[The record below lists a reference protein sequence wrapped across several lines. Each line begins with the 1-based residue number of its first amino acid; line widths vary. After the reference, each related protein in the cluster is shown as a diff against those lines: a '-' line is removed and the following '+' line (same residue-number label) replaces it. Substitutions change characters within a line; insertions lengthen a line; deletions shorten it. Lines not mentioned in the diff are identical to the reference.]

1 MGARC
6 VFATAHQQSSTG
18 ERVAQVSRV
27 LLVPFYLILYILWR
41 YSLLV
46 VPPGVSRSR
55 KFFSWKAFCT
65 SSDFFLF
72 VCLFYFFSFS
82 AAWEVYPLFKDC
94 LDIFALWILC
104 SGWELEHS
112 RFTQS
117 HLLSVWLIA
126 AFEDCA
132 PLAVSGST
140 GVFCGVWLLVAF
152 VLGQSFQKPLLAWAC
167 GEQFC
172 RADGSRVR
180 GEWGEQAGG
189 SGSAAV
195 THSYCDPRST
205 FLPFSLPVEFYL
217 GNCFCVGFCLFVSLL
232 SVPAVSLMPKTSQ
245 GFISSIC
252 TMTGAQATY
261 LLSC

>member
-82 AAWEVYPLFKDC
+82 AAWEAYPLFKDC

-117 HLLSVWLIA
+117 HLLCVINCSFWGLCSFSCQWQHWCVLWGMTTCSL
-126 AFEDCA
+126 CTR
-132 PLAVSGST
+132 AV
-140 GVFCGVWLLVAF
+140 L
-152 VLGQSFQKPLLAWAC
+152 
-167 GEQFC
+167 
-172 RADGSRVR
+172 
-180 GEWGEQAGG
+180 
-189 SGSAAV
+189 
-195 THSYCDPRST
+195 
-205 FLPFSLPVEFYL
+205 
-217 GNCFCVGFCLFVSLL
+217 
-232 SVPAVSLMPKTSQ
+232 PKTSSCLGLWGTILQ
-245 GFISSIC
+245 GWWLQSEGRVEEAGWGQRFC
-252 TMTGAQATY
+252 CCDPF
-261 LLSC
+261 LLWSP